1 MLGMNQEI
9 FIESKIMI
17 NDKLKNEK
25 ILNLT
30 LHEIMEIVDN
40 HPNIKVD
47 LVDNLYYALLDNC
60 VDNPNKEMQRG

>member
-1 MLGMNQEI
+1 MLGLNQEI
-9 FIESKIMI
+9 AML

-25 ILNLT
+25 ILDLT

-40 HPNIKVD
+40 NPNIKVD

-60 VDNPNKEMQRG
+60 VDNPNKED

>member
-1 MLGMNQEI
+1 MNQ
-9 FIESKIMI
+9 KVAMI

-25 ILNLT
+25 ILDLT

-40 HPNIKVD
+40 NPNIKVD

-60 VDNPNKEMQRG
+60 TDNPNKEMQDG

>member
-1 MLGMNQEI
+1 MNQ
-9 FIESKIMI
+9 KVAMI

-25 ILNLT
+25 ILDLT

-40 HPNIKVD
+40 NPNIKVD

-60 VDNPNKEMQRG
+60 EDNPNKEN

>member
-1 MLGMNQEI
+1 MH
-9 FIESKIMI
+9 
-17 NDKLKNEK
+17 KLQNEK

-60 VDNPNKEMQRG
+60 SDNPNKIIEEGRL

>member
-1 MLGMNQEI
+1 LLNFNQEI
-9 FIESKIMI
+9 AML

-25 ILNLT
+25 ILDLT

-40 HPNIKVD
+40 HPNLTVD

-60 VDNPNKEMQRG
+60 VDNPNKED

>member
-1 MLGMNQEI
+1 MQRKEGKMH
-9 FIESKIMI
+9 
-17 NDKLKNEK
+17 KLQNEK

-60 VDNPNKEMQRG
+60 SDNPNKIIEEGRLKNA

>member
-1 MLGMNQEI
+1 
-9 FIESKIMI
+9 MI

-25 ILNLT
+25 ILDLT

-40 HPNIKVD
+40 NPNIKVD

-60 VDNPNKEMQRG
+60 TDNPNKEMQDA

>member
-1 MLGMNQEI
+1 MNQEI
-9 FIESKIMI
+9 VML
-17 NDKLKNEK
+17 NNKLKNEK

-30 LHEIMEIVDN
+30 LYEIMEIVDN

-60 VDNPNKEMQRG
+60 VDNPNKED

>member
-1 MLGMNQEI
+1 MLGLNQEI
-9 FIESKIMI
+9 AML

-25 ILNLT
+25 ILDLT

-60 VDNPNKEMQRG
+60 VDNPNEEEHYENK

>member
-1 MLGMNQEI
+1 MNQEI

-60 VDNPNKEMQRG
+60 EDNPNKEN

>member
-1 MLGMNQEI
+1 
-9 FIESKIMI
+9 MI

-25 ILNLT
+25 ILDLT

-40 HPNIKVD
+40 NPNINVD

-60 VDNPNKEMQRG
+60 TDNPNKEMQRV

>member
-40 HPNIKVD
+40 HPSIEVD

-60 VDNPNKEMQRG
+60 VDNPNKGD

>member
-1 MLGMNQEI
+1 MNQEI

-60 VDNPNKEMQRG
+60 VDNPNKED

>member
-1 MLGMNQEI
+1 MIGLYWSLLGMNQEI
-9 FIESKIMI
+9 VML
-17 NDKLKNEK
+17 NNKLKNEK

-60 VDNPNKEMQRG
+60 VDNPNKED

>member
-1 MLGMNQEI
+1 MHILQ
-9 FIESKIMI
+9 
-17 NDKLKNEK
+17 NEK

-60 VDNPNKEMQRG
+60 SDNPNKIIEEGRLKNA

>member
-1 MLGMNQEI
+1 MLNFNQEI
-9 FIESKIMI
+9 AML

-25 ILNLT
+25 ILDLT

-40 HPNIKVD
+40 HPNLTVD

-60 VDNPNKEMQRG
+60 VDNPNKED

>member
-1 MLGMNQEI
+1 MLDLNQEI

-60 VDNPNKEMQRG
+60 VDNPNKED

>member
-60 VDNPNKEMQRG
+60 EDNPNKEN

>member
-1 MLGMNQEI
+1 MNQ
-9 FIESKIMI
+9 KVAMI
-17 NDKLKNEK
+17 NNKLKNEK

-40 HPNIKVD
+40 NPNIKVD

-60 VDNPNKEMQRG
+60 VDNPNKEMQDG

>member
-1 MLGMNQEI
+1 MLNFNQEI
-9 FIESKIMI
+9 AML

-60 VDNPNKEMQRG
+60 VDNPNKED

>member
-1 MLGMNQEI
+1 MIGLYWSLLGMNQEI
-9 FIESKIMI
+9 VML
-17 NDKLKNEK
+17 NNKLKNEK

-40 HPNIKVD
+40 HPSIEVD

-60 VDNPNKEMQRG
+60 VDNPNKED